1 MAAPL
6 PLSMGAPGA
15 GSPGASSPPVL
26 PGSMAGSPPG
36 PGASPVVSPG
46 GGAGNGAAATAM
58 MKAVMPAM
66 HQALMA
72 FPVGSKEYKAVLR
85 ALTSLTPIFGQA
97 QERNLVPAS
106 LVQLAQA
113 AKTGGPIAS
122 APPPGLAPA
131 PPPGGESE
139 PPPMAA

>member
-1 MAAPL
+1 
-6 PLSMGAPGA
+6 
-15 GSPGASSPPVL
+15 
-26 PGSMAGSPPG
+26 MAGPPPG

-46 GGAGNGAAATAM
+46 SGAGNTAAAGAM

-85 ALTSLTPIFGQA
+85 ALTSLTPIFGQS
-97 QERNLVPAS
+97 QDRNLVPPA
-106 LVQLAQA
+106 LLQLAQA
-113 AKTGGPIAS
+113 AKSGGPIAS
-122 APPPGLAPA
+122 APPPGIAPA